1 MDNRKKYFQAVTI
14 AVVLIMFSGY
24 GKISDREFR
33 MGVARMIAGE
43 GMIRLVE
50 AQYAQ
55 AGGQQNGFVVSE
67 TAAGGNSGRAENISN
82 QDSKDRPRAALTFDD
97 GPHATY
103 TPLLLEGLR
112 HRGIHATFFLMGKNI
127 EGKEEIVK
135 QMQKDGHLIG
145 NHTYDHVQLDKLP
158 GDQACQ
164 QILKT
169 NNEIYEITGEYPL
182 YLRPPYGA
190 WPKNLELCVTMLP
203 VFWDVD
209 TLDWK
214 SKNVQSVENI
224 VKREVKDG
232 SIILMHDSFPT
243 SVEAA
248 LEIVDML
255 TEEGYDLVTADELLV
270 T

>member
-1 MDNRKKYFQAVTI
+1 MFDPAGDMDKRKKYFRAVTV
-14 AVVLIMFSGY
+14 AVLLVLLSGY
-24 GKISDREFR
+24 GKISDRTFR
-33 MGVARMIAGE
+33 MQVARVIAGE
-43 GMIRLVE
+43 GMLRLVE
-50 AQYAQ
+50 AQY
-55 AGGQQNGFVVSE
+55 GQKAAEPVSE
-67 TAAGGNSGRAENISN
+67 MVSDRSETE
-82 QDSKDRPRAALTFDD
+82 DRPRAALTFDD

-103 TPLLLEGLR
+103 TPMLLDGLR
-112 HRGIHATFFLMGKNI
+112 QRGIHVTFFLMGKNI
-127 EGKEEIVK
+127 EGKEDIVK

-145 NHTYDHVQLDKLP
+145 NHTYDHVQLDKLS

-169 NNEIYEITGEYPL
+169 NNEIYEITGEYPM

-255 TEEGYDLVTADELLV
+255 TEEGYDLVTVDELLV

>member
-1 MDNRKKYFQAVTI
+1 MDKRKKYFRAVTVALLLI
-14 AVVLIMFSGY
+14 AFSGY
-24 GKISDREFR
+24 GKISDRAFR
-33 MGVARMIAGE
+33 MQVVRMIAGE
-43 GMIRLVE
+43 GMLRLVA
-50 AQYAQ
+50 AQYGHKA
-55 AGGQQNGFVVSE
+55 AEPVAE
-67 TAAGGNSGRAENISN
+67 TASDRSE
-82 QDSKDRPRAALTFDD
+82 KEDRPRVALTFDD
-97 GPHATY
+97 GPNATY
-103 TPLLLEGLR
+103 TPLLLDGLR
-112 HRGIHATFFLMGKNI
+112 KRGIHATFFLMGKNI

-214 SKNVQSVENI
+214 SKNVQSVEEI

-248 LEIVDML
+248 LEIADML
-255 TEEGYDLVTADELLV
+255 TEEGYDLVTADQLLV
-270 T
+270 M